1 MAAVVDRETFILP
14 RAVAPDV
21 EVFAIGDIHG
31 RADLLRA
38 LLDEAAREPR
48 RRARRVLVFLGDLVD
63 RGADSL
69 GAVDLAIAAREQIGA
84 QESIGL
90 MGNHEAMM
98 RLALDV
104 SAPWDVALDALA
116 NWLRNGGAATVRQ
129 FQDFEVTPGGAEELL
144 TVIRVAAPERV
155 RGWLASL
162 RSHWLSQGVLF
173 VHAGV
178 NPHFDLEA
186 FLGAPWN
193 TPLAELDEDAHWA
206 WVRWPFLECAPG
218 SEGFSGFFVVHGH
231 TPNDARRNASHA
243 DQIARFRLNLDAGS
257 GLTGHAKMAVFRGD
271 EVKIMT
277 ALGPTNRMLER
288 EESGA
293 DPALGLSRRGR
304 G

>member
-144 TVIRVAAPERV
+144 TVIRVAVPERV
-155 RGWLASL
+155 RSWLASL

-178 NPHFDLEA
+178 NPHIDLEA
-186 FLGAPWN
+186 FLAAPWN

-218 SEGFSGFFVVHGH
+218 
-231 TPNDARRNASHA
+231 
-243 DQIARFRLNLDAGS
+243 
-257 GLTGHAKMAVFRGD
+257 
-271 EVKIMT
+271 
-277 ALGPTNRMLER
+277 
-288 EESGA
+288 
-293 DPALGLSRRGR
+293 
-304 G
+304 